1 MSTRVLPELRLID
14 ELIDPID
21 GPSATRARALV
32 DHFGSLHGFVT
43 ARRSELV
50 SAGLSRAAARHVIG
64 CRRLASVLVRRRRA
78 LRVRDARTAVKMV
91 PHLAWHPVEEVWVIS
106 LDATQRALACTL
118 VARGKSSSCAIATNE
133 VFGPGLRHR
142 ARSVFVLHNHPSG
155 DPTPSA
161 ADRDFT
167 RLLGDAARLLGIDLN
182 DHVVVAGG
190 RFESI
195 VTRRKGR
202 VAPRV
207 GDSGQVSRSRDS
219 GGPRRRF
226 SAESAAAPTLDVR
239 CR

>member
-64 CRRLASVLVRRRRA
+64 CRRLAGVLVRKRRA
-78 LRVRDARTAVKMV
+78 LRVRDARTAARMV

-118 VARGKSSSCAIATNE
+118 VARGNSSSCAIATHE
-133 VFGPGLRHR
+133 VFAPGLRHR

-161 ADRDFT
+161 TDRDFT
-167 RLLGDAARLLGIDLN
+167 RLLADAARLLGIELA
-182 DHVVVAGG
+182 DHVVVAAG
-190 RFESI
+190 RFESV
-195 VTRRKGR
+195 VTRRKGTM
-202 VAPRV
+202 APML
-207 GDSGQVSRSRDS
+207 
-219 GGPRRRF
+219 GPQRRF
-226 SAESAAAPTLDVR
+226 SAGIAAGPTRDAR

>member
-64 CRRLASVLVRRRRA
+64 CRRLAGVLVRKRRA
-78 LRVRDARTAVKMV
+78 LRVRDARTAARMV

-118 VARGKSSSCAIATNE
+118 VARGNSSSCAIATHE
-133 VFGPGLRHR
+133 VFAPGLRHR

-155 DPTPSA
+155 DPTPSPE
-161 ADRDFT
+161 DVLVT
-167 RLLGDAARLLGIDLN
+167 REIVSAGKLLDVEVL
-182 DHVVVAGG
+182 DHLVIGQG
-190 RFESI
+190 RF
-195 VTRRKGR
+195 
-202 VAPRV
+202 
-207 GDSGQVSRSRDS
+207 VSMRER
-219 GGPRRRF
+219 GLGF
-226 SAESAAAPTLDVR
+226 SK
-239 CR
+239 